1 MTVPVPALGAR
12 LEQHGKAGEVAVI
25 ANLMMGSI
33 RRRVS
38 KIGRAEL
45 VSLSHRVHLS
55 Q

>member
-38 KIGRAEL
+38 KIGRAKL